1 MYLWS
6 LHTWQWY
13 IVALLARSRCPSTT
27 ATTTTTTTTRSTAGK
42 APSAEPAAPR
52 LQQSGGCCC
61 SAALCLRC
69 LLCAA
74 PAGEHQTSTAQ
85 HYDSLPPIYG
95 YACDSSQLFVPRVL
109 AEYLGKVGRYL
120 TTFLT
125 DTLNNERYL
134 QAAYIFAMPMPRH
147 LQLVTL
153 VPWVAVWHPRA
164 YRHEITTAGQCQSSR
179 VGRR

>member
-1 MYLWS
+1 MSCTSAACIHESGTLS
-6 LHTWQWY
+6 PC
-13 IVALLARSRCPSTT
+13 LLALASPPPPLPPPLPPPPGRPPALKHHRQNQQHQDCSSPVDAAAVQRC
-27 ATTTTTTTTRSTAGK
+27 ACGVFFVQHR
-42 APSAEPAAPR
+42 PA
-52 LQQSGGCCC
+52 S
-61 SAALCLRC
+61 
-69 LLCAA
+69 
-74 PAGEHQTSTAQ
+74 TSTAQ
-85 HYDSLPPIYG
+85 YYNSLPPIYG

-153 VPWVAVWHPRA
+153 VPWVAVWPPRA
-164 YRHEITTAGQCQSSR
+164 YRHEITTAGQC
-179 VGRR
+179 